1 MDNTLFSQALGLT
14 APWRVSEVDFRPQE
28 AAIHFQV
35 VCDAQRLPCPACG
48 ASDQPIHDRIART
61 WQHLHFFQFRA
72 HIHAELPR
80 VACSVCGKTSQIE
93 VPWSRKG
100 SGFSLT
106 MEAFI
111 VALCREMPVLAV
123 ARLLGVSDGRVWRVL
138 GHYVQQARAKADYS
152 AVRRI
157 AVDER
162 SARRG
167 QRFLTLFHDADPRR
181 LLFATPGR
189 DGQTFAAFVQDL
201 ASHGGDPQA
210 IETVSMDMSKAYQAG
225 ARQHCPQAAL
235 SFDPF
240 HVVALAHDALE
251 EVRRAETKT
260 NPELKGSRWATL
272 KDARHWTLGQ
282 LTVMHHLQRSSLKT
296 ARAWRLKEAL
306 RAVFAHTRDAQT
318 AEREL
323 RAWISWARR
332 SRLRPF
338 KRLGA
343 TLRQHFDGLLEH
355 FRSGLSNGFVEAMN
369 GLIQAAKARARGY
382 RTDRN
387 LITICYLICG
397 KLTHLPANPWIPSR
411 IQAPA

>member
-14 APWRVSEVDFRPQE
+14 APWQVSNVDFRQAE

-35 VCDAQRLPCPACG
+35 ICDARRLPCPACS
-48 ASDQPIHDRIART
+48 AADQPIHDRIART

-72 HIHAELPR
+72 YIHAELPR
-80 VACSVCGKTSQIE
+80 VACGRCGKISQVE

-111 VALCREMPVLAV
+111 VALCREMPALVV

-138 GHYVQQARAKADYS
+138 EHHVQRARAQADHTQ
-152 AVRRI
+152 VRRI

-167 QRFLTLFHDADPRR
+167 QRFLTLFHDADQRR

-189 DGQTFAAFVQDL
+189 DGQTFAAFAADL
-201 ASHGGDPQA
+201 TAHSGDAKA
-210 IETVSMDMSKAYQAG
+210 IETVSLDMSKAYQAG
-225 ARQHCPQAAL
+225 ARQHCPQATL

-240 HVVALAHDALE
+240 HVVALAHTALE

-260 NPELKGSRWATL
+260 RPELKGSRWATL
-272 KDARHWTLGQ
+272 KDASRWSERQ
-282 LTVMHHLQRSSLKT
+282 LTLMHHLQRSGLQT

-306 RAVFAHTRDAQT
+306 RTLFAQT
-318 AEREL
+318 RGAEDAEREL
-323 RAWISWARR
+323 IAWISWARR
-332 SRLRPF
+332 SRLKPF

-343 TLRQHFDGLLEH
+343 TLRQHLAGLVEH

-369 GLIQAAKARARGY
+369 GQIQAAKARARGY
-382 RTDRN
+382 RTDRC
-387 LITICYLICG
+387 LITISYLICG
-397 KLTHLPANPWIPSR
+397 KLKHLPSNPWIPSSV
-411 IQAPA
+411 

>member
-1 MDNTLFSQALGLT
+1 MQRIHAVHQRLSTIWACHKKRRG
-14 APWRVSEVDFRPQE
+14 ARVSDVDFRSQE

-35 VCDAQRLPCPACG
+35 VCDAQRLPCPAC
-48 ASDQPIHDRIART
+48 AAPDQRIHDRIART
-61 WQHLHFFQFRA
+61 WQHRHFFQFRA

-80 VACSVCGKTSQIE
+80 VACSAYGKTSQIE

-111 VALCREMPVLAV
+111 VALCREVLV
-123 ARLLGVSDGRVWRVL
+123 
-138 GHYVQQARAKADYS
+138 
-152 AVRRI
+152 
-157 AVDER
+157 
-162 SARRG
+162 
-167 QRFLTLFHDADPRR
+167 
-181 LLFATPGR
+181 LFATPGR

-260 NPELKGSRWATL
+260 NPELKGSCWATL

-306 RAVFAHTRDAQT
+306 
-318 AEREL
+318 
-323 RAWISWARR
+323 ARR
-332 SRLRPF
+332 
-338 KRLGA
+338 
-343 TLRQHFDGLLEH
+343 
-355 FRSGLSNGFVEAMN
+355 V
-369 GLIQAAKARARGY
+369 RAG
-382 RTDRN
+382 T
-387 LITICYLICG
+387 
-397 KLTHLPANPWIPSR
+397 
-411 IQAPA
+411 